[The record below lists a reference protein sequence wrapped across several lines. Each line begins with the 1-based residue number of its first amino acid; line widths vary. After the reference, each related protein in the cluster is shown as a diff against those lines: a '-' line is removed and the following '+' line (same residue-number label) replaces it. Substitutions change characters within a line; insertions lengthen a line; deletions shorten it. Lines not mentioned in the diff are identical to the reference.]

1 MEQVIEE
8 YGISLLLLFLGV
20 GILFAMDRVLQLL

>member
-20 GILFAMDRVLQLL
+20 GILSAMDRVLQLL